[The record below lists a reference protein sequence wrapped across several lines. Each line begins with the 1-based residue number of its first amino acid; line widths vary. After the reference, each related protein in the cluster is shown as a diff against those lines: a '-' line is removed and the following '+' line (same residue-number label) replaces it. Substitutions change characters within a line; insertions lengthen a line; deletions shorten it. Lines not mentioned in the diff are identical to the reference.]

1 MTAPNYG
8 GWTPPPTGYQPVY
21 PAAAYPGMSGGAP
34 LPPGVVPTAQP
45 GYGYPAPPPAYPQP
59 GQPGALPPQFG
70 PGQPGTAGMDMNTR
84 FPNRQDIPEELRG
97 RTLGEAMRYYGIMR
111 TDFVQR
117 HSPNNQPPGGA
128 APPAPGQPGQSAP
141 GQPAPGQ
148 PDPIRRAVDEAMAA
162 AMPRVTGPA
171 YDAAAMVAYDRV
183 ARSFPDWQYYDAEIK
198 TMLQGSPPELIAN
211 PQTWEL
217 AYDTVR
223 GKRLRQPPPAPSAYP
238 GSGYPG
244 YPPPALPPAGGA
256 GGPFPGLG
264 APNPGSY
271 GAPPAGY
278 PNGGYPGAPTYP
290 GYPTPAGGPPAP
302 APYFSEAPTPS
313 APNPAVPA
321 NPNDEV
327 FARRFGM
334 SVEQYRA
341 ARQDPDAAARQ
352 AIQARDSGRPG
363 QTPAPAPPGYG
374 TPPMMPQGV
383 PGYGYPP
390 APNPWPGYGYPPA
403 PAPPPAGPVFYGPPS
418 AYAGMGTPNGN
429 YYGR

>member
-1 MTAPNYG
+1 MTVPNWG

-21 PAAAYPGMSGGAP
+21 PAGAYPGMPGGAP
-34 LPPGVVPTAQP
+34 LPPGIQPTAQP
-45 GYGYPAPPPAYPQP
+45 GYGYPAAPPPGYPAAPPAQP
-59 GQPGALPPQFG
+59 LPPQFG

-84 FPNRQDIPEELRG
+84 FPNAANIPEELRG

-117 HSPNNQPPGGA
+117 HSQGGGNG
-128 APPAPGQPGQSAP
+128 APAGVSPAPAGAPGQPTS
-141 GQPAPGQ
+141 GQPAPGVT
-148 PDPIRRAVDEAMAA
+148 DPIRRAVDEAVAA
-162 AMPRVTGPA
+162 AMPRATGPA

-183 ARSFPDWQYYDAEIK
+183 ARSFPDWMHYDAEIK

-223 GKRLRQPPPAPSAYP
+223 GRRMRQPPQAP
-238 GSGYPG
+238 PG
-244 YPPPALPPAGGA
+244 YPPALPPAGGA
-256 GGPFPGLG
+256 GGPFLGGGMG

-271 GAPPAGY
+271 GTSPAPGY
-278 PNGGYPGAPTYP
+278 GNPGGGYGGYPTQ
-290 GYPTPAGGPPAP
+290 AGGPPAPP

-313 APNPAVPA
+313 AQNPAIPA

-352 AIQARDSGRPG
+352 ALQARESGRPG
-363 QTPAPAPPGYG
+363 QAQVPPPPGYG
-374 TPPMMPQGV
+374 APPMMPQGV

-403 PAPPPAGPVFYGPPS
+403 PPAPPAGPQFFGPPS
-418 AYAGMGTPNGN
+418 AYGGMSTPNGN
-429 YYGR
+429 YWGR